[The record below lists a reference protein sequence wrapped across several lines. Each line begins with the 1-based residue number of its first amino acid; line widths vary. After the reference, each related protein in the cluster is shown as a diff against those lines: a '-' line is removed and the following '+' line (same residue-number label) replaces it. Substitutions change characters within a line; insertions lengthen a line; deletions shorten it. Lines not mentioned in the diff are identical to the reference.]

1 MDNLR
6 SRCRVFLADAIEA
19 SAGLDIA
26 LLRRLA
32 LWFSKLPRKSKEVA
46 IAEVWPLSFIAKI
59 LSYSR

>member
-32 LWFSKLPRKSKEVA
+32 LWFSKLPRWQVSNMQRYLQFLE
-46 IAEVWPLSFIAKI
+46 L
-59 LSYSR
+59 

>member
-32 LWFSKLPRKSKEVA
+32 LWFSKLPRCA
-46 IAEVWPLSFIAKI
+46 SFKYATLLTVFGIMI
-59 LSYSR
+59 